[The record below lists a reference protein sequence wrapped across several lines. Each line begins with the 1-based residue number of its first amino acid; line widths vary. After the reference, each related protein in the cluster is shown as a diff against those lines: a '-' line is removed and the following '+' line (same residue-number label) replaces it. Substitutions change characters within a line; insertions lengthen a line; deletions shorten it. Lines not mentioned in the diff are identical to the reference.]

1 MSLLYKRIHELE
13 SEPALSLAHNLAVDK
28 TGNAKATKIQ
38 LSELSTILHLENILT
53 VNDDNYTML
62 DNDGYDVILMNPTS
76 ADRTVFLP
84 TVADNPGRTPMIMN
98 ISSTYHVVVDG
109 EGAEVIYNQQVS
121 FLTIELWLQYSFIK
135 VISDNT
141 KWIKTN
147 SPYLHMLKEAD
158 RTSGSF
164 DINVNPTTVPS
175 WTLANLSALVPTGTL
190 GLYGF
195 YRIRNTDEEGV
206 LLLRSAE
213 SVVTDEFAA
222 ITFVGKG
229 GVVDRNGS
237 PIIIRAKN
245 GQFDY
250 AEQGATTEIAL
261 FSFQLWGWLL

>member
-141 KWIKTN
+141 KWIKVN
-147 SPYLHMLKEAD
+147 SPYLHLLDEAD
-158 RTSGSF
+158 RNGTWNV
-164 DINVNPTTVPS
+164 DVNPTTS
-175 WTLANLSALVPTGTL
+175 WLEANLSALVPTGTL
-190 GLYGF
+190 GLYGNM
-195 YRIRNTDEEGV
+195 YIQLATDNSGWLRVRDGSSSEIDIERTSTIRTGH
-206 LLLRSAE
+206 
-213 SVVTDEFAA
+213 AA
-222 ITFVGKG
+222 SMYMITSMMIKAT
-229 GVVDRNGS
+229 NG
-237 PIIIRAKN
+237 I
-245 GQFDY
+245 FDY
-250 AEQGATTEIAL
+250 AEYSSSHEIL
-261 FSFQLWGWLL
+261 TFRFNIWGWLL

>member
-13 SEPALSLAHNLAVDK
+13 SELALSLAHNLAVDK

-53 VNDDNYTML
+53 VNDANYTIL

-84 TVADNPGRTPMIMN
+84 TVADNLGRTPMIMN

-141 KWIKTN
+141 KWIKIN
-147 SPYLHMLKEAD
+147 SPYLHLLDESD
-158 RTSGSF
+158 RNGTW
-164 DINVNPTTVPS
+164 DVDVNPTTS
-175 WTLANLSALVPTGTL
+175 WLEANLSALVPSGTL
-190 GLYGF
+190 GLYGNM
-195 YRIRNTDEEGV
+195 YIQLATDNSGWLRVRDGSSSEIDIERTSTIRTGH
-206 LLLRSAE
+206 
-213 SVVTDEFAA
+213 AA
-222 ITFVGKG
+222 SMYMITSMMIKAT
-229 GVVDRNGS
+229 NG
-237 PIIIRAKN
+237 I
-245 GQFDY
+245 FDY
-250 AEQGATTEIAL
+250 AEYSSSHEIL
-261 FSFQLWGWLL
+261 TFRFNIWGWLL